1 MAILDNNPSFTYINV
16 RNMVVIFEH
25 VAYPINDIYT
35 NQKYLYWDLS
45 TPNDLIES
53 NIKLDQTA
61 TRFWVIMNDKGTAT
75 IIPQDRIVL
84 SGDKSASFGNGDVSA
99 SEFQSLQQQVTQNA
113 EKYNILT
120 TDVDGVK
127 RLIGTETELE
137 DGTILKEISTLKDS
151 STAYEKEIREIQ
163 TTIKD
168 EYKEIRDRI
177 TATLIAMTTSLSE
190 FQADFNSFSYDTEI
204 TEGETIT
211 LTDDLNKITS
221 SYNDISTTLDSLI
234 GVLEINGQ
242 TDYITRVNEY
252 KDALNTSMGNLIN
265 SSNTAISDGSVTT
278 TEATTII
285 GMIGTTA
292 TKIGDLKALV
302 DEIVSLG
309 LGGTMYE
316 EFSKLNMYKDKI
328 QMEVHDVA
336 RQGDT
341 LKDSF
346 AKLEIDSK
354 SISQTVTSHTET
366 INGLTT
372 DMSNVKDK
380 MNKTVKLV
388 EVMYC
393 LSDSSV
399 QPSDSWSTVAP
410 GSVEGKYIWTKTVT
424 TYNDGSITE
433 TSPINLTSSSS
444 GTGAPG
450 VGIAKIEVW
459 YYSSTSNVELLG
471 GTWSTIK
478 PENISG
484 RYIWTK
490 NKIYYT
496 DLTDMETAPL
506 CATGIPGSDGVNP
519 KTLRLI
525 SSTYAVP
532 FNEDNTPKESNG
544 KVELSVVQQN
554 YTDEIVWSFTPNID
568 VTGSG
573 NKRSILFSDFASYD
587 AVIATVTAGELTDSA
602 TIVKVSDGID
612 GKPSYTVVLS
622 NESHTF
628 RGGIDSAVA
637 GSTTCDVIAYK
648 GTERVPATIG
658 EITGMPIG
666 MTIPAHLNNGTT
678 ASRFTVNVATSMNTP
693 SGTLNVPI
701 TVEGVEF
708 NKTFSYTLALKGE
721 DATTLELTADKYIIP
736 FDENGELKD
745 TSVITLN
752 AKTKNLTGEIQW
764 SVSPSTVTLT
774 NITSNTKTINPT
786 VFNNLDTVEV
796 TVSCN
801 SYTDIVTLIKIK
813 DGNGGY
819 AVALSN
825 ESHIFIGNETTAE
838 VGATTC
844 KVYGY
849 KGEIRK
855 NCTVGN
861 ITGMPRGMS
870 VTIANNNSNEP
881 TITINVDKT
890 MTTKNGTLNIPI
902 TVDDIIFN
910 KTFSYSIAFTGKTG
924 VGISKVDVEYILTD
938 SPTTPPS
945 SSDSNWNTEPPT
957 WEMNKF
963 VWSRTKTYYTNN
975 NVVTTSPV
983 MISGD
988 PGEDAKSLKLT
999 SSKYVVVYDK
1009 NGNLK
1014 DTNDIQLN
1022 VVLENFADTITWT
1035 TNPSITLTGD
1045 NLQKTFSPTVFNN
1058 NNQVTI
1064 SASASTLTDTL
1075 TIVKVVDGMD
1085 GEPGTDGYNGYTV
1098 ILSNES
1104 HIFLGN
1110 EKTAV
1115 AGEVSFNVI
1124 GYCGGDK
1131 VKTDVGTI
1139 TGAPTGMSV
1148 AITNNNTTSTSIKV
1162 SVTTALTTK
1171 SGTLTIPI
1179 TVDGKLFTKIFSY
1192 SVAIKGE
1199 NAKTLSLTANR
1210 QAILYNADNTPK
1222 DTSDII
1228 FKINSKN
1235 LTGNVTWSVEPN
1247 TVTLTDVD
1255 STSKKIN
1262 PSSLIDIN
1270 DIKVTVTSVTDE
1282 ISDIFTIIKVKDGA
1296 DGTSL
1301 RILGRYETLDALKKA
1316 HPTGN
1321 RVGDGYMVKDN
1332 WYMWDGDNFIDMG
1345 RIKGDPGVGISSITE
1360 YYLATESSS
1369 GVTTSTSGWT
1379 TTIQTINETKKY
1391 LWLYEVIKYTN
1402 DTINT
1407 KSPRIVGVYGETG
1420 NGIESITNYYLAT
1433 NYSANVTT
1441 STSGWTT
1448 AIQAMTETKK
1458 YLWNY
1463 EIIKYTNNT
1472 SKTIT
1477 PHIVGVYGDKG
1488 ATGNAGKDA
1497 YTVILS
1503 NESHTFPGSTTSALN
1518 SSTTIDII
1526 GYKGATQMAC
1536 TIGTISGLPTGMTT
1550 SISNNSSTTAKITVN
1565 VTTSMTAKS
1574 GTLTIPVTI
1583 DGKSFT
1589 KKFSYSIA
1597 LKGSDSQTLD
1607 LYADKYVVP
1616 FNANNSVKDS
1626 SDITLTATPK
1636 NLSGTV
1642 TWSVSPTSIT
1652 LSGTGNTRTIAP
1664 SSFSSINSAV
1674 VTASLGGYT
1683 DKVTIVKVKDGATG
1697 ANGTN
1702 GTNGVNGDNG
1712 ITIVLSNPSHTFMG
1726 DETKA
1731 KASSTTC
1738 NVIAYKGT
1746 TQKACTIG
1754 TISGTPT
1761 GMSTSISNNGTTTAY
1776 FTVSVTTSMTTGSG
1790 TLNVPVTCDGKT
1802 FTLLFS
1808 YSLAL
1813 KGQYG
1818 TGVTEIVEEYAMNQD
1833 KNTAPTSG
1841 WSTTPPTWKEGYY
1854 LWTRSKITYKNPT
1867 STSYTTPICDSS
1879 WDAIKNIEIGGT
1891 NLVRKSDIKINDSTY
1906 TTGTFD
1912 DDSNTWTLT
1921 NTTGGTSTF
1930 GYGLKIINKNV
1941 IVPYGQTCIISFEIK
1956 TPREVKVNWDVNNY
1970 ANSGSSWA
1978 GNDNDNGSLRKGSSK
1993 NIPANQWTKCWF
2005 SYTNT
2010 HSKNTS
2016 KVDLYDN
2023 SNFGIVMTN
2032 ETSNITYQIRNVKAE
2047 LGTIP
2052 TAWSPCPLDI
2062 GYQIKTVSDIVAT
2075 HTTDID
2081 SITGRVSSVENTIET
2096 IDGKVVGLDE
2106 RVQTAEQKITKEG
2119 ITNTVGDYYTTK
2131 TQFDNLAVGNRNL
2144 LRYSD
2149 FSEDVLDKYT
2159 IAHGGEG
2166 SIQTYLWGVGRP
2178 QDEFIK
2184 GKKVLKIT
2192 QYIQTAVNNGRSYCR
2207 TSLKEDVVL
2216 KPNTEYTMSV
2226 YISKSNVCARTFFAI
2241 YPVLA
2246 DGNIGTI
2253 VCKSDELTVNDISST
2268 FIKLTKTFTT
2278 GTESNTYTVRYYNYY
2293 RTDLV
2298 SNDTSTVMYIYN
2310 PMLSEGN
2317 KEVPWTPA
2325 PEDQQE
2331 IITSTIEHMS
2341 TIEQKADSITSTVK
2355 NVSKGGAN
2363 LLLNTRWEG
2372 AVPGQGKCPEWSF
2385 NSGIHVFGKQ
2395 GQTGYNKENTIY
2407 LGNSSTTAYLMY
2419 QRVPLSRIPRNKD
2432 MVVSCDINIENNVKG
2447 FQIGVD
2453 FYNNDTWVQGLNFFD
2468 ETKCTK
2474 ADNYSCKFTTPDV
2487 EYTHALF
2494 FIQHK
2499 GSNNGASGYLVI
2511 VGNLMLELGTKK
2523 TMWQPSYYELVNKSM
2538 VTQTANE
2545 IKYEFQQGGGFPN
2558 LISNGAPTQTNDNAW
2573 WYWNATKYTGDNNYT
2588 ELGFYS
2594 NKPSEN
2600 NCCLGCD
2607 WMVVSPGKT
2616 YSISFWAYCEPNV
2629 VNPFVVAKCCDSNY
2643 ENVQYPTLCELR
2655 LGNPSGTK
2663 WYKYKINWTAP
2674 SGITRMQLCFHQRNH
2689 TVNENYVTRI
2699 DQVMVIEGRDIFP
2712 TKWYPKF
2719 QEVESNTTTINA
2731 DGVNVRHSNGS
2742 RTNLNSSALNF
2753 YNSNDTLYAQ
2763 VANGVYK
2770 FWNGSNY
2777 IGYLGHAGWTADTS
2791 KRNISFAGEY
2801 GNTLTLSAKKTSS
2814 DTSYQTWLV
2823 VSGHEQTIS
2832 GVNYHQGV
2840 ILIQPRVS
2848 GIMHFY
2854 GQGSMGDEFPG
2865 MIFASSDNHLAVM
2878 GDSYVD
2884 IGIQVGSSRYNGIR
2898 IDEISGNPYKV
2909 INIYGNL
2916 DMHGWTISNSGWSN
2930 PVSATS
2936 AQTYALRTMSDEESY
2951 SDPTVKT
2958 ITDIFPS
2965 QTPTQGEIRWTDR
2978 ETYFTSEVE
2987 TGVYEC
2993 YIEIPW
2999 WIAQNLEN
3007 NYHVTITP
3015 TNGFYQYYVSERD
3028 PYYFIVRSDK
3038 DSMGFTFEIVGKLL
3052 DNNTT
3057 ANNASIAGDQYLASD
3072 SKEPETANI
3081 VTELDTADI
3090 ITPDTTSDIKEDVD
3104 VITKDNII
3112 SSHEENISDN

>member
-1 MAILDNNPSFTYINV
+1 MAILDNNPSFTYINI
-16 RNMVVIFEH
+16 RNMVVVFENM
-25 VAYPINDIYT
+25 AYSINDIYT

-61 TRFWVIMNDKGTAT
+61 TRFWIIMNDKGTAT
-75 IIPQDRIVL
+75 VIPQDKIIL
-84 SGDKSASFGNGDVSA
+84 SGDKSTSSFGGGDVSA
-99 SEFQSLQQQVTQNA
+99 SEFQSLQQQVSQNT
-113 EKYNILT
+113 EKYNLLT
-120 TDVDGVK
+120 TDVEGVK

-168 EYKEIRDRI
+168 EYKEVRDRI

-204 TEGETIT
+204 TEGETVT
-211 LTDDLNKITS
+211 LTDDLNKIVS
-221 SYNDISTTLDSLI
+221 SYNDISTTLDNLI
-234 GVLEINGQ
+234 PILEVNGQ

-372 DMSNVKDK
+372 DMTNVKDK

-410 GSVEGKYIWTKTVT
+410 SSVEGKYIWTKTVT

-444 GTGAPG
+444 GAGAPG

-459 YYSSTSNVELLG
+459 YYSSTSNVELVN
-471 GTWSTIK
+471 GTWSTTK
-478 PENISG
+478 PENING

-568 VTGSG
+568 VTGTG
-573 NKRSILFSDFASYD
+573 NKRSILFSDFASHD
-587 AVIATVTAGELTDSA
+587 AVIATVTAGELTDSV
-602 TIVKVSDGID
+602 TIVKISDGID

-774 NITSNTKTINPT
+774 NVTSNTKTINPT
-786 VFNNLDTVEV
+786 VFDKLDMVEV

-801 SYTDIVTLIKIK
+801 SYTDMVTLIKIK
-813 DGNGGY
+813 DGNSGY

-861 ITGMPRGMS
+861 ITGMPTGMS

-924 VGISKVDVEYILTD
+924 VGVSKVDVEYILTD

-945 SSDSNWNTEPPT
+945 SSDSNWNTEPPA

-999 SSKYVVVYDK
+999 SSKYIVVYDK

-1085 GEPGTDGYNGYTV
+1085 GEPGTDGFNGYTV
-1098 ILSNES
+1098 VLSNES

-1131 VKTDVGTI
+1131 VKTNVGTI
-1139 TGAPTGMSV
+1139 TGMPTGMNV

-1247 TVTLTDVD
+1247 TVALIDVD

-1262 PSSLIDIN
+1262 ASSLIDIDN
-1270 DIKVTVTSVTDE
+1270 IKVTVTSVADE
-1282 ISDIFTIIKVKDGA
+1282 ISDTFTIVKVKDGT

-1301 RILGRYETLDALKKA
+1301 KILGRYETLDALKKA

-1321 RVGDGYMVKDN
+1321 LVGDGYMVKDN

-1379 TTIQTINETKKY
+1379 TTVQTINETKKY

-1448 AIQAMTETKK
+1448 AVQTMTETKK

-1463 EIIKYTNNT
+1463 EIIKYTDDT

-1477 PHIVGVYGDKG
+1477 PHIIGVYGDKG
-1488 ATGNAGKDA
+1488 NTGDAGKDA

-1503 NESHTFPGSTTSALN
+1503 NESHTFPGSTTSALA

-1565 VTTSMTAKS
+1565 VTTSMTTKS

-1616 FNANNSVKDS
+1616 FNADNSVKDS
-1626 SDITLTATPK
+1626 SNITLTATPK

-1642 TWSVSPTSIT
+1642 TWSVSPTTVT
-1652 LSGTGNTRTIAP
+1652 LSGTGNTRTISP
-1664 SSFSSINSAV
+1664 SSFSSVNSAV
-1674 VTASLGGYT
+1674 VTVSLGGYT

-1754 TISGTPT
+1754 TITGMPT
-1761 GMSTSISNNGTTTAY
+1761 GMSTSISNNGKNNAY

-1841 WSTTPPTWKEGYY
+1841 WSTTPPAWKEGYY

-1891 NLVRKSDIKINDSTY
+1891 NLVRKSDIKINNSTY

-1921 NTTGGTSTF
+1921 NTTGGTATY
-1930 GYGLKIINKNV
+1930 GYGLRIANKNV
-1941 IVPYGQTCIISFEIK
+1941 ITPYGQTCIISFEIK

-1978 GNDNDNGSLRKGSSK
+1978 GNDNDNGSLRKDSSK

-2010 HSKNTS
+2010 HSENTS

-2062 GYQIKTVSDIVAT
+2062 GYQIKTVSDTVAT
-2075 HTTDID
+2075 HTTELE
-2081 SITGRVSSVENTIET
+2081 SITGRVSSVESTT
-2096 IDGKVVGLDE
+2096 STLDGKVVGLDK
-2106 RVQTAEQKITKEG
+2106 RVKTAESKITKDG
-2119 ITNTVGDYYTTK
+2119 IISTVGNYYTTK
-2131 TQFDNLAVGNRNL
+2131 TEFDNLSIGGRNL
-2144 LRYSD
+2144 LMNTQFKGAKPGTKTCPKWTFTSGCRVFKNQGTAGY
-2149 FSEDVLDKYT
+2149 DKENT
-2159 IAHGGEG
+2159 IYIEPTRNSPATGIE
-2166 SIQTYLWGVGRP
+2166 
-2178 QDEFIK
+2178 
-2184 GKKVLKIT
+2184 
-2192 QYIQTAVNNGRSYCR
+2192 QYI
-2207 TSLKEDVVL
+2207 TSDIIPRNTTVTISGTVEAEANVL
-2216 KPNTEYTMSV
+2216 GAKVYIKFYNSSSTKIHTEKTMSDSGG
-2226 YISKSNVCARTFFAI
+2226 YGYFE
-2241 YPVLA
+2241 Y
-2246 DGNIGTI
+2246 
-2253 VCKSDELTVNDISST
+2253 
-2268 FIKLTKTFTT
+2268 TFTT
-2278 GTESNTYTVRYYNYY
+2278 PDIDYVKLKCDIVHEGV
-2293 RTDLV
+2293 TDTTAGSHLLIV
-2298 SNDTSTVMYIYN
+2298 SN
-2310 PMLSEGN
+2310 LKLEKGN
-2317 KEVPWTPA
+2317 KATDWTPA
-2325 PEDQQE
+2325 PEDIDNDISVVKKSVSEVKQ
-2331 IITSTIEHMS
+2331 T
-2341 TIEQKADSITSTVK
+2341 ADSITSTVK
-2355 NVSKGGAN
+2355 SISKGGSN

-2372 AVPGQGKCPEWSF
+2372 AVPGESKCPEWVF
-2385 NSGIHVFGKQ
+2385 QSGIHIYGNQGKK
-2395 GQTGYNKENTIY
+2395 GYNKENTIY

-2419 QRVPLSRIPRNKD
+2419 QRVPVSRIPRNKA

-2447 FQIGVD
+2447 FIIGVD
-2453 FYNNDTWVQGLNFFD
+2453 FYNNDTFVQGLNFFD
-2468 ETKCTK
+2468 ETKYTK
-2474 ADNYSCKFTTPDV
+2474 ADNYNCKFTTPDL

-2494 FIQHK
+2494 YIQHK
-2499 GSNNGASGYLVI
+2499 GSNNGNTGYLVI

-2523 TMWQPSYYELVNKSM
+2523 TMWQPSYHELVNKSM

-2558 LISNGAPTQTNDNAW
+2558 LIPNGSPTQTNDNNW
-2573 WYWNATKYTGDNNYT
+2573 WYWNASKYTGDNNYT

-2594 NKPSEN
+2594 NNTSDN
-2600 NCCLGCD
+2600 NCCIGTP
-2607 WMVVSPGKT
+2607 MIAVSPGKT

-2629 VNPFVVAKCCDSNY
+2629 VNPYVIAKCSDASY
-2643 ENVQYPTLCELR
+2643 QSYQYPKLCDLK
-2655 LGNPSGTK
+2655 LGDPNGTK

-2674 SGITRMQLCFHQRNH
+2674 SGITRMQLCFHQENH
-2689 TVNENYVTRI
+2689 TVNANYVTRI
-2699 DQVMVIEGRDIFP
+2699 DLVMVIEGRDIFP

-2719 QEVESNTTTINA
+2719 QEVESNTTTINK
-2731 DGVNVRHSNGS
+2731 DGVNVKHSDGS
-2742 RTNLNSSALNF
+2742 RTNLNATALNF
-2753 YNSNDTLYAQ
+2753 YNTSNRLYARVQ
-2763 VANGVYK
+2763 GGQYH
-2770 FWNGSNY
+2770 FWNGSTHV
-2777 IGYLGHAGWTADTS
+2777 GFMGHTAWADTNDQERVIVLGS
-2791 KRNISFAGEY
+2791 EY
-2801 GNTLTLSAKKTSS
+2801 GCSTSLSSKTSGDS
-2814 DTSYQTWLV
+2814 KYQTWVATFGKDTQVNNTLFHKGCTLT
-2823 VSGHEQTIS
+2823 SPHLS
-2832 GVNYHQGV
+2832 GVFKLYGTSAMTETYPAQIYHASDGQLAMFGDNRVAIGV
-2840 ILIQPRVS
+2840 MNGSELRT
-2848 GIMHFY
+2848 GIMITEDGGASNKNHMDFY
-2854 GQGSMGDEFPG
+2854 GSVNM
-2865 MIFASSDNHLAVM
+2865 
-2878 GDSYVD
+2878 
-2884 IGIQVGSSRYNGIR
+2884 NG
-2898 IDEISGNPYKV
+2898 Y
-2909 INIYGNL
+2909 
-2916 DMHGWTISNSGWSN
+2916 TISNSGWSN
-2930 PVSATS
+2930 PVNATS
-2936 AQTYALRTMSDEESY
+2936 AQTYALRTMSNEETY
-2951 SDPTVKT
+2951 SDPTAKT

-2965 QTPTQGEIRWTDR
+2965 QTPTEGEIRWTDR
-2978 ETYFTSEVE
+2978 ETHFTSEVE

-2993 YIEIPW
+2993 YIEMPW

-3007 NYHVTITP
+3007 DYHVNITP
-3015 TNGFYQYYVSERD
+3015 TNGFFQYYISERD

-3057 ANNASIAGDQYLASD
+3057 AKNASIASDQYGTSAS
-3072 SKEPETANI
+3072 EAP
-3081 VTELDTADI
+3081 
-3090 ITPDTTSDIKEDVD
+3090 
-3104 VITKDNII
+3104 NII
-3112 SSHEENISDN
+3112 PEFDITGI

>member
-1 MAILDNNPSFTYINV
+1 MAILDNNPSFTYINI
-16 RNMVVIFEH
+16 RNMVVVFENM
-25 VAYPINDIYT
+25 AYSINDIYT

-61 TRFWVIMNDKGTAT
+61 TRFWIIMNDKGTAT
-75 IIPQDRIVL
+75 VIPQDKIIL
-84 SGDKSASFGNGDVSA
+84 SGDKATSSFGGGDVSA
-99 SEFQSLQQQVTQNA
+99 SEFQSLQQQVSQNT
-113 EKYNILT
+113 EKYNLLT

-151 STAYEKEIREIQ
+151 STAFEKEIREIQ

-265 SSNTAISDGSVTT
+265 TSNTAISDGSITT

-285 GMIGTTA
+285 GMVGTTA
-292 TKIGDLKALV
+292 TKIGDLKVLV

-316 EFSKLNMYKDKI
+316 EFSKLNVYKDKI
-328 QMEVHDVA
+328 QMEVHDLA
-336 RQGDT
+336 RQGDNLT
-341 LKDSF
+341 DSF
-346 AKLEIDSK
+346 SKLEQTSS
-354 SISQTVTSHTET
+354 SISQIVSSHTET
-366 INGLTT
+366 INGLNS
-372 DMSNVKDK
+372 DMSDVKNKINKNV
-380 MNKTVKLV
+380 TSIVP
-388 EVMYC
+388 MYC

-399 QPSDSWSTVAP
+399 QPSDEWADTVPAP
-410 GSVEGKYIWTKTVT
+410 TEGKYIWTKTI
-424 TYNDGSITE
+424 TYYGDGSTTE
-433 TSPINLTSSSS
+433 TSPINLTTSGS
-444 GTGAPG
+444 GTPG

-459 YYSSTSNVELLG
+459 YYSSTSDVELLN
-471 GTWSTIK
+471 GTWSTTK

-496 DLTDMETAPL
+496 DTNTMETAPL
-506 CATGIPGSDGVNP
+506 CATGIPGINGVNA

-532 FNEDNTPKESNG
+532 FNDDNTPKDSDG
-544 KVELSVVQQN
+544 KVELTVVQQN
-554 YTDEIVWSFTPNID
+554 YTDEIIWTFTPNID
-568 VTGSG
+568 VTGTG

-587 AVIATVTAGELTDSA
+587 AVIATVTAGELTDSV

-701 TVEGVEF
+701 TVDGVEF
-708 NKTFSYTLALKGE
+708 NKIFSYTLALKGK

-736 FDENGELKD
+736 FNENGELKD

-752 AKTKNLTGEIQW
+752 AKTKNLTGEILW

-774 NITSNTKTINPT
+774 NVTSNTKTINPT
-786 VFNNLDTVEV
+786 VFDKLDMVEV

-801 SYTDIVTLIKIK
+801 SYTDMVTLIKIK
-813 DGNGGY
+813 DGNSGY

-861 ITGMPRGMS
+861 ITGIPTGMS

-881 TITINVDKT
+881 TITINVNET

-902 TVDDIIFN
+902 TVDDIVFN

-924 VGISKVDVEYILTD
+924 VGVSKVDVEYILTD

-945 SSDSNWNTEPPT
+945 SSDSNWNTEPPA

-1131 VKTDVGTI
+1131 VKTNVGTI
-1139 TGAPTGMSV
+1139 TGIPTGMNV
-1148 AITNNNTTSTSIKV
+1148 VITNNNTTSTSIKV
-1162 SVTTALTTK
+1162 SVTTAMTAK
-1171 SGTLTIPI
+1171 SGTLNIPI
-1179 TVDGKLFTKIFSY
+1179 TVDGKLFTKVFSY

-1199 NAKTLSLTANR
+1199 DAKTLSLTANR
-1210 QAILYNADNTPK
+1210 QAILYNSDNTPK
-1222 DTSDII
+1222 DNSDII
-1228 FKINSKN
+1228 FKMNSKN
-1235 LTGNVTWSVEPN
+1235 LTGNVAWSVEPS
-1247 TVTLTDVD
+1247 TKTLIDID

-1262 PSSLIDIN
+1262 ASSLTDVDN
-1270 DIKVTVTSVTDE
+1270 IKVTVTSVTDE
-1282 ISDIFTIIKVKDGA
+1282 ISDIFTITKVKDGA

-1301 RILGRYETLDALKKA
+1301 RMLGRYETLDELKKA

-1321 RVGDGYMVKDN
+1321 LVGDGYMVKDN

-1379 TTIQTINETKKY
+1379 TAVQTMTK
-1391 LWLYEVIKYTN
+1391 
-1402 DTINT
+1402 
-1407 KSPRIVGVYGETG
+1407 
-1420 NGIESITNYYLAT
+1420 
-1433 NYSANVTT
+1433 
-1441 STSGWTT
+1441 
-1448 AIQAMTETKK
+1448 TKK

-1463 EIIKYTNNT
+1463 EIIKYTDST

-1477 PHIVGVYGDKG
+1477 PHIIGVYGDKG
-1488 ATGNAGKDA
+1488 NKGDAGKDA

-1503 NESHTFPGSTTSALN
+1503 NESHTFPGSTTSALA

-1536 TIGTISGLPTGMTT
+1536 TIGTISGLSTGMTT
-1550 SISNNSSTTAKITVN
+1550 SISNNSSTTAEITVN
-1565 VTTSMTAKS
+1565 VTTSMTTKS

-1616 FNANNSVKDS
+1616 FDADNSVKDS
-1626 SDITLTATPK
+1626 SNITLTATPK

-1642 TWSVSPTSIT
+1642 TWSVSPTTVT
-1652 LSGTGNTRTIAP
+1652 LSGTGNTRTISP
-1664 SSFSSINSAV
+1664 SSFSSVNSAV
-1674 VTASLGGYT
+1674 VTVSLGGYT

-1697 ANGTN
+1697 ASGTN

-1746 TQKACTIG
+1746 SQIPCTIG
-1754 TISGTPT
+1754 TISGMPT
-1761 GMSTSISNNGTTTAY
+1761 GMSTSITNNGENNAY
-1776 FTVSVTTSMTTGSG
+1776 FTVAVTTSMTTGSG
-1790 TLNVPVTCDGKT
+1790 TLTVPVTCDGKT

-1818 TGVTEIVEEYAMNQD
+1818 TGVESIIEEYAMNKD

-1841 WSTTPPTWKEGYY
+1841 WSTVLPTWSEGYY

-1867 STSYTTPICDSS
+1867 KTEYTTPVCDSS
-1879 WDAIKNIEIGGT
+1879 WEAIENLEIGGKNLLPYTDYSKEGVLDNYSAT
-1891 NLVRKSDIKINDSTY
+1891 NHGTLDIATYTFGNQLPEDKFIRNKKILRNKINIETAITNNISYSRTTWKKNIILIPNTTYTLSMYIYLNGNCKKTYARVYPILSDGSKGDIVCEYEITNKHEGKFVKVVKTFNTGGQSTEFSVRFYNYYDTTKTTGSSDIAIY
-1906 TTGTFD
+1906 QPMLERG
-1912 DDSNTWTLT
+1912 
-1921 NTTGGTSTF
+1921 
-1930 GYGLKIINKNV
+1930 NK
-1941 IVPYGQTCIISFEIK
+1941 
-1956 TPREVKVNWDVNNY
+1956 
-1970 ANSGSSWA
+1970 A
-1978 GNDNDNGSLRKGSSK
+1978 
-1993 NIPANQWTKCWF
+1993 
-2005 SYTNT
+2005 
-2010 HSKNTS
+2010 
-2016 KVDLYDN
+2016 
-2023 SNFGIVMTN
+2023 
-2032 ETSNITYQIRNVKAE
+2032 
-2047 LGTIP
+2047 
-2052 TAWSPCPLDI
+2052 TAWSPASEDLEERI
-2062 GYQIKTVSDIVAT
+2062 TTVSDVVAT
-2075 HTTDID
+2075 HTTELG
-2081 SITGRVSSVENTIET
+2081 SITSRVDSVEKTTTTLNNNYKSI
-2096 IDGKVVGLDE
+2096 DE
-2106 RVQTAEQKITKEG
+2106 RVKSAEQKITKDG
-2119 ITNTVGDYYTTK
+2119 ITNIVGDYYTTK
-2131 TQFDNLAVGNRNL
+2131 TDFNNLSIGGRNL
-2144 LRYSD
+2144 VRNSAFLNSEKPTKYWSLSSVAGITTLDETRKLNNHPSIKIEVTGMTENKYYGISNQYLPKSTNSFLIGDTYTYSCWYYIEDISTFDSNFRIRLRGIVEGETKST
-2149 FSEDVLDKYT
+2149 T
-2159 IAHGGEG
+2159 IDDLII
-2166 SIQTYLWGVGRP
+2166 SQNNLIQ
-2178 QDEFIK
+2178 
-2184 GKKVLKIT
+2184 GKWTRISKT
-2192 QYIQTAVNNGRSYCR
+2192 MTFAVNATDCQVQACVRKNG
-2207 TSLKEDVVL
+2207 TVWVTDV
-2216 KPNTEYTMSV
+2216 
-2226 YISKSNVCARTFFAI
+2226 
-2241 YPVLA
+2241 
-2246 DGNIGTI
+2246 
-2253 VCKSDELTVNDISST
+2253 
-2268 FIKLTKTFTT
+2268 KLEK
-2278 GTESNTYTVRYYNYY
+2278 
-2293 RTDLV
+2293 
-2298 SNDTSTVMYIYN
+2298 
-2310 PMLSEGN
+2310 GN
-2317 KEVPWTPA
+2317 KVTDWTPA
-2325 PEDQQE
+2325 PEDVDND
-2331 IITSTIEHMS
+2331 ITVVKKSLSEVKQT
-2341 TIEQKADSITSTVK
+2341 ADSVTTTVSNMK
-2355 NVSKGGAN
+2355 IGGRN
-2363 LLLNTRWEG
+2363 LLLNTMFEG
-2372 AVPGQGKCPEWSF
+2372 AVPGSKTCPNWIFSTGSRVYTE
-2385 NSGIHVFGKQ
+2385 Q
-2395 GQTGYNKENTIY
+2395 GQENYNDENTLYIEPTKDNTLTSIEHRMNPSPIPKNTTITLSGVIEAESNV
-2407 LGNSSTTAYLMY
+2407 LGY
-2419 QRVPLSRIPRNKD
+2419 RIWLK
-2432 MVVSCDINIENNVKG
+2432 
-2447 FQIGVD
+2447 
-2453 FYNNDTWVQGLNFFD
+2453 FYNSAG
-2468 ETKCTK
+2468 TKIKEINLREESAGYGYFEHTL
-2474 ADNYSCKFTTPDV
+2474 TTPDID
-2487 EYTHALF
+2487 YTSIKLE
-2494 FIQHK
+2494 IDHK
-2499 GSNNGASGYLVI
+2499 GATSLSAGAFLLMVK
-2511 VGNLMLELGTKK
+2511 NLMLEIGTKASN
-2523 TMWQPSYYELVNKSM
+2523 WQPAPVDMASKSI
-2538 VTQTANE
+2538 VTQTAKE
-2545 IKYEFQQGGGFPN
+2545 IRYEFKENIGENLIYNGDARGGGTAWTDNSGGAGTFGRYVSDN
-2558 LISNGAPTQTNDNAW
+2558 LGKNFYRNTNGSGFTHDWIKLENNTEYYYSARIASDCDYNSDNSNNLQPMHCWCNNTDSTGQAGMIILDYNQKIVRDKWVYCYIHFKT
-2573 WYWNATKYTGDNNYT
+2573 TGD
-2588 ELGFYS
+2588 
-2594 NKPSEN
+2594 
-2600 NCCLGCD
+2600 
-2607 WMVVSPGKT
+2607 
-2616 YSISFWAYCEPNV
+2616 
-2629 VNPFVVAKCCDSNY
+2629 
-2643 ENVQYPTLCELR
+2643 
-2655 LGNPSGTK
+2655 
-2663 WYKYKINWTAP
+2663 
-2674 SGITRMQLCFHQRNH
+2674 SGIKFKPFIYAPGITGSYIGATDIMLYKGSMWKSYSPNP
-2689 TVNENYVTRI
+2689 NEVL
-2699 DQVMVIEGRDIFP
+2699 
-2712 TKWYPKF
+2712 
-2719 QEVESNTTTINA
+2719 SNTTIINR
-2731 DGVNVRHSNGS
+2731 DGVNVKHSDGS
-2742 RTNLNSSALNF
+2742 RTNLNATALNF
-2753 YNSNDTLYAQ
+2753 YNSSNTLYAQ
-2763 VANGVYK
+2763 VTNGLYK

-2777 IGYLGHAGWTADTS
+2777 IGYLGHAGWSSDTS

-2814 DTSYQTWLV
+2814 DTNYQTWLV

-2854 GQGSMGDEFPG
+2854 GTGSMGDAYPG
-2865 MIFASSDNHLAVM
+2865 LIYASSDGHLALI

-2884 IGIQVGSSRYNGIR
+2884 IGIQVGDSRYNGIK

-2909 INIYGNL
+2909 INMYGNL
-2916 DMHGWTISNSGWSN
+2916 NMNGWTITNAQSVNSLN
-2930 PVSATS
+2930 ATS

-2951 SDPTVKT
+2951 SDPTVKA

-2965 QTPTQGEIRWTDR
+2965 QTPTEGEIRWTDR
-2978 ETYFTSEVE
+2978 ETHFTSEVE

-3007 NYHVTITP
+3007 NYHVNITP
-3015 TNGFYQYYVSERD
+3015 VNGFYQYYVSERD
-3028 PYYFIVRSDK
+3028 PYYFTVRSDK
-3038 DSMGFTFEIVGKLL
+3038 DGMGFTFEIVGKLL

-3057 ANNASIAGDQYLASD
+3057 ANNASVAGDQYLASD
-3072 SKEPETANI
+3072 LKEPETANI

-3090 ITPDTTSDIKEDVD
+3090 ITPDTTSDI
-3104 VITKDNII
+3104 
-3112 SSHEENISDN
+3112 

>member
-1 MAILDNNPSFTYINV
+1 MAILDNNPSFTYINI
-16 RNMVVIFEH
+16 RNMVVVFENM
-25 VAYPINDIYT
+25 AYSINDIYT

-61 TRFWVIMNDKGTAT
+61 TRFWIIMNDKGTAT
-75 IIPQDRIVL
+75 VIPQDKIIL
-84 SGDKSASFGNGDVSA
+84 SGDKATSSFGGGDVSA
-99 SEFQSLQQQVTQNA
+99 SEFQSLQQQVSQNT
-113 EKYNILT
+113 EKYNLLT

-151 STAYEKEIREIQ
+151 STAFEKEIREIQ

-168 EYKEIRDRI
+168 EYKEVRDRI

-204 TEGETIT
+204 TEGETVT
-211 LTDDLNKITS
+211 LTDDLNKIVS
-221 SYNDISTTLDSLI
+221 SYNDISTTLDNLI
-234 GVLEINGQ
+234 PILEVNGQ

-252 KDALNTSMGNLIN
+252 KDTLNTSMGNLIN

-316 EFSKLNMYKDKI
+316 EFSKLNIYKDKI

-444 GTGAPG
+444 GAPG

-459 YYSSTSNVELLG
+459 YYSSTSNIELLG
-471 GTWSTIK
+471 GTWSTTK

-506 CATGIPGSDGVNP
+506 CATGIPGNDGVNP

-544 KVELSVVQQN
+544 KVELTVVQQN

-568 VTGSG
+568 VTGTG

-587 AVIATVTAGELTDSA
+587 AVIATVTAGELTDSV

-622 NESHTF
+622 NEAHTF

-701 TVEGVEF
+701 TVDGVEF
-708 NKTFSYTLALKGE
+708 NKTFSYTLALKGK

-736 FDENGELKD
+736 FNENGELKD
-745 TSVITLN
+745 KSLITLN

-764 SVSPSTVTLT
+764 SVSPDTVTLT
-774 NITSNTKTINPT
+774 DVTSNTKTINPT
-786 VFNNLDTVEV
+786 VFDKLDMVEV

-801 SYTDIVTLIKIK
+801 SYTDMVTLIKIK
-813 DGNGGY
+813 DGNSGY

-861 ITGMPRGMS
+861 ITGMPTGMS

-881 TITINVDKT
+881 TITINVNET

-902 TVDDIIFN
+902 TVDDIVFN
-910 KTFSYSIAFTGKTG
+910 KTFSYSIAFTGKAG
-924 VGISKVDVEYILTD
+924 VGVSKVDVEYILTD

-945 SSDSNWNTEPPT
+945 SSDSNWNTEPPA

-1131 VKTDVGTI
+1131 VKTNVGTI

-1162 SVTTALTTK
+1162 SVTTAMTTK
-1171 SGTLTIPI
+1171 SGTLNIPI
-1179 TVDGKLFTKIFSY
+1179 TVDGKLFTKVFSY

-1210 QAILYNADNTPK
+1210 QAILYNSDNTPK

-1235 LTGNVTWSVEPN
+1235 LTGNVAWSVEPS
-1247 TVTLTDVD
+1247 TKTLIDID

-1262 PSSLIDIN
+1262 ASSLTDVDN
-1270 DIKVTVTSVTDE
+1270 IKVTVTSVTDE
-1282 ISDIFTIIKVKDGA
+1282 ISDIFTITKVKDGA

-1301 RILGRYETLDALKKA
+1301 RMLGRYETLDELKKA

-1321 RVGDGYMVKDN
+1321 LVGDGYMVKDN

-1379 TTIQTINETKKY
+1379 TTIQTINETKRY

-1420 NGIESITNYYLAT
+1420 NGIDSITNYYLAT
-1433 NYSANVTT
+1433 ESSSGVTT

-1448 AIQAMTETKK
+1448 AVQTMTKTKK

-1463 EIIKYTNNT
+1463 EIIKYTDST

-1477 PHIVGVYGDKG
+1477 PHIIGVYGDKG
-1488 ATGNAGKDA
+1488 NKGDAGKDA

-1503 NESHTFPGSTTSALN
+1503 NESHTFPGSTTSALA

-1536 TIGTISGLPTGMTT
+1536 TIGTISGSPTGMTT

-1565 VTTSMTAKS
+1565 VTTSMTTKS

-1616 FNANNSVKDS
+1616 FNADNSVKDS

-1642 TWSVSPTSIT
+1642 TWSVSPTTVT
-1652 LSGTGNTRTIAP
+1652 LSGTGNTRTISP
-1664 SSFSSINSAV
+1664 SSFSSVNSAV
-1674 VTASLGGYT
+1674 VTVSLGGYT

-1697 ANGTN
+1697 ASGTN

-1746 TQKACTIG
+1746 SQIPCTIG
-1754 TISGTPT
+1754 TISGMPT
-1761 GMSTSISNNGTTTAY
+1761 GMSTSITNNGENNAY
-1776 FTVSVTTSMTTGSG
+1776 FTVAVTTSMTTGSG

-1818 TGVTEIVEEYAMNQD
+1818 TGVESIIEEYAMNKD

-1841 WSTTPPTWKEGYY
+1841 WSTVLPTWSEGYY

-1867 STSYTTPICDSS
+1867 KTEYTTPVCDSS
-1879 WDAIKNIEIGGT
+1879 WEAIENLEIGGR
-1891 NLVRKSDIKINDSTY
+1891 NFLKN
-1906 TTGTFD
+1906 
-1912 DDSNTWTLT
+1912 SNFSL
-1921 NTTGGTSTF
+1921 
-1930 GYGLKIINKNV
+1930 
-1941 IVPYGQTCIISFEIK
+1941 
-1956 TPREVKVNWDVNNY
+1956 D
-1970 ANSGSSWA
+1970 GSSWDNWGSPSIREYVTINNKKWCHIKGTGTA
-1978 GNDNDNGSLRKGSSK
+1978 PREGVVQSIDTQLKQDTPYTFSARVKGAIENQYFAVGVYWLDASGKTLAQSWRNFKTSPTEEVVTHTFTAPSNNNIAKANIMLGVNDSMAVYEVYFTDAKFEKGNKATDWT
-1993 NIPANQWTKCWF
+1993 PAPE
-2005 SYTNT
+2005 
-2010 HSKNTS
+2010 
-2016 KVDLYDN
+2016 D
-2023 SNFGIVMTN
+2023 I
-2032 ETSNITYQIRNVKAE
+2032 EERIT
-2047 LGTIP
+2047 
-2052 TAWSPCPLDI
+2052 
-2062 GYQIKTVSDIVAT
+2062 TVSDVVAT
-2075 HTTDID
+2075 HTTELG
-2081 SITGRVSSVENTIET
+2081 SITSRVNSVEKTTTTLNNNYKSI
-2096 IDGKVVGLDE
+2096 DE
-2106 RVQTAEQKITKEG
+2106 RVKSAEQKITKDG
-2119 ITNTVGDYYTTK
+2119 ITNIVGDYYTTK
-2131 TQFDNLAVGNRNL
+2131 TDFDNLTIGGRNL
-2144 LRYSD
+2144 LLNTK
-2149 FSEDVLDKYT
+2149 F
-2159 IAHGGEG
+2159 EG
-2166 SIQTYLWGVGRP
+2166 
-2178 QDEFIK
+2178 
-2184 GKKVLKIT
+2184 
-2192 QYIQTAVNNGRSYCR
+2192 A
-2207 TSLKEDVVL
+2207 
-2216 KPNTEYTMSV
+2216 KP
-2226 YISKSNVCARTFFAI
+2226 
-2241 YPVLA
+2241 
-2246 DGNIGTI
+2246 G
-2253 VCKSDELTVNDISST
+2253 
-2268 FIKLTKTFTT
+2268 TKTCPNWIFTT
-2278 GTESNTYTVRYYNYY
+2278 GSQVYTGQGQENYNKKNTLYIEPTHDATKTSIEQKMNPSPIPKNTTITLSGVIEAESNVLGYRIWLKFYNSAGTKIKEIKLREDNNGYGYFEHTLTTPDIDYTSIKLEIDHKGVTSLSAGAHLLIVKNLMLEIG
-2293 RTDLV
+2293 TKA
-2298 SNDTSTVMYIYN
+2298 SN
-2310 PMLSEGN
+2310 
-2317 KEVPWTPA
+2317 WQPA
-2325 PEDQQE
+2325 PEDIDNKFTKYATKSALSEVKQ
-2331 IITSTIEHMS
+2331 T
-2341 TIEQKADSITSTVK
+2341 ADSITSTVQSI
-2355 NVSKGGAN
+2355 SKGGSN

-2372 AVPGQGKCPEWSF
+2372 AVPGQSKCPEWTF

-2407 LGNSSTTAYLMY
+2407 LGNSSSDTAYLMY
-2419 QRVPLSRIPRNKD
+2419 QRVPVSRIPRNKA

-2447 FQIGVD
+2447 FIIGVD

-2468 ETKCTK
+2468 ETKYTK
-2474 ADNYSCKFTTPDV
+2474 ADNYNCKFTTPDL

-2494 FIQHK
+2494 YIQHK
-2499 GSNNGASGYLVI
+2499 GSNNEASGYLVI

-2523 TMWQPSYYELVNKSM
+2523 TMWQPSYHELVNKSL
-2538 VTQTANE
+2538 VTQTASE
-2545 IKYEFQQGGGFPN
+2545 VRYEFQQGGGFPN
-2558 LISNGAPTQTNDNAW
+2558 LISNGSPTQTNDNTW

-2594 NKPSEN
+2594 NNTSDN
-2600 NCCLGCD
+2600 NCCIGSA

-2629 VNPFVVAKCCDSNY
+2629 VNPYVVAKCCDSNY
-2643 ENVQYPTLCELR
+2643 ENYQYPSLCNLK
-2655 LGNPSGTK
+2655 LGDPSGTK
-2663 WYKYKINWTAP
+2663 WYKYKVNWTAP
-2674 SGITRMQLCFHQRNH
+2674 SGITRMQLCFHQENH
-2689 TVNENYVTRI
+2689 TVNANYVTRI

-2719 QEVESNTTTINA
+2719 QEVESNTTTINKE
-2731 DGVNVRHSNGS
+2731 GVNVRHSDGA
-2742 RTNLNSSALNF
+2742 RTNLNATALNF
-2753 YNSNDTLYAQ
+2753 YDTSNTLYAQ
-2763 VANGVYK
+2763 VNGGLYK
-2770 FWNGSNY
+2770 FWHGSNY
-2777 IGYLGHAGWTADTS
+2777 IGYLGHAKW
-2791 KRNISFAGEY
+2791 AGTENRVVGMNSEY
-2801 GNTLTLSAKKTSS
+2801 GQMSTLASKKASS
-2814 DTSYQTWLV
+2814 ENFFQVYLIANGCD
-2823 VSGHEQTIS
+2823 QTIN
-2832 GVNYHQGV
+2832 GVRYRQGAT
-2840 ILIQPRVS
+2840 LIQPHIGTRLYFYTNGYYTDNYPSFIVNNADGHLLFAGDNGINIGALVGNDYYDAIRVTE
-2848 GIMHFY
+2848 I
-2854 GQGSMGDEFPG
+2854 
-2865 MIFASSDNHLAVM
+2865 
-2878 GDSYVD
+2878 
-2884 IGIQVGSSRYNGIR
+2884 GSSPYVK
-2898 IDEISGNPYKV
+2898 IDMWGNV
-2909 INIYGNL
+2909 
-2916 DMHGWTISNSGWSN
+2916 DMHNWNLVNAQISRS
-2930 PVSATS
+2930 VSATS
-2936 AQTYALRTMSDEESY
+2936 AQTYALRTLSDEESY
-2951 SDPTVKT
+2951 SNPTAST
-2958 ITDIFPS
+2958 ITDIYGVQS
-2965 QTPTQGEIRWTDR
+2965 LTNGDVRWSDKQ
-2978 ETYFTSEVE
+2978 TYFTSEVE
-2987 TGVYEC
+2987 EGIYEA
-2993 YIEIPW
+2993 YVEIPW
-2999 WIAQNLEN
+2999 WLAQNIELD
-3007 NYHVTITP
+3007 YHVNITP
-3015 TNGFYQYYVSERD
+3015 VNGFYQYYVSERD

-3038 DSMGFTFEIVGKLL
+3038 DSMGFTFELVATLL
-3052 DNNTT
+3052 EQNTLN
-3057 ANNASIAGDQYLASD
+3057 NNASIAGSQYLTSEID
-3072 SKEPETANI
+3072 DGEQPDISFPEMNENI
-3081 VTELDTADI
+3081 YSEDI
-3090 ITPDTTSDIKEDVD
+3090 IQGDNENNSIDDID
-3104 VITKDNII
+3104 VITKDNIM
-3112 SSHEENISDN
+3112 SSHEENINNN

>member
-380 MNKTVKLV
+380 INKTVKLV

-471 GTWSTIK
+471 GTWSTTK

-902 TVDDIIFN
+902 TVDDIVFN

-1321 RVGDGYMVKDN
+1321 LVGDGYMVKDN

-1503 NESHTFPGSTTSALN
+1503 NESHTFPGSTTSALA

-1642 TWSVSPTSIT
+1642 TWSVSPTTVT
-1652 LSGTGNTRTIAP
+1652 LSGTGNTRTISP
-1664 SSFSSINSAV
+1664 SSFSSVNSAV
-1674 VTASLGGYT
+1674 VTVSLGGYT

-1956 TPREVKVNWDVNNY
+1956 TPRAVTVNWDVNNY

-2096 IDGKVVGLDE
+2096 IDGKVVGLNE

-2149 FSEDVLDKYT
+2149 FSEDVLNKYT

-2166 SIQTYLWGVGRP
+2166 RIDTYLWGVGRP

-2192 QYIQTAVNNGRSYCR
+2192 QYIQTAVNNGRTYCR
-2207 TSLKEDVVL
+2207 ASLKEDVVL

-2317 KEVPWTPA
+2317 KEVPWSPA

-2331 IITSTIEHMS
+2331 ILDTTIEHMS

-2355 NVSKGGAN
+2355 NVSKGGSN

-2372 AVPGQGKCPEWSF
+2372 AVPGQGKCPEWTF
-2385 NSGIHVFGKQ
+2385 NSGIHVYGNQGK
-2395 GQTGYNKENTIY
+2395 TGYNKENTIY
-2407 LGNSSTTAYLMY
+2407 LGNSSSTTAYLMY
-2419 QRVPLSRIPRNKD
+2419 QRVPVSRIPRNKA

-2468 ETKCTK
+2468 ETKYTK
-2474 ADNYSCKFTTPDV
+2474 ANNYNCKFTTPDL

-2545 IKYEFQQGGGFPN
+2545 IKFEFQQGGGFPN
-2558 LISNGAPTQTNDNAW
+2558 LVPNGAPTQTNDNNW
-2573 WYWNATKYTGDNNYT
+2573 WYWNASKYTGDNNYT

-2712 TKWYPKF
+2712 TKWYPKY

-2753 YNSNDTLYAQ
+2753 YNSSNTLYAQ

-2777 IGYLGHAGWTADTS
+2777 IGYLGHAGWSADPS

-2823 VSGHEQTIS
+2823 VSGHEQAIS

-2854 GQGSMGDEFPG
+2854 GTGSMGDTYPG
-2865 MIFASSDNHLAVM
+2865 LIYASSDGHLAVI

-2884 IGIQVGSSRYNGIR
+2884 IGIQVGDKRYNGIK

-2978 ETYFTSEVE
+2978 ETHFTSEVE

-3057 ANNASIAGDQYLASD
+3057 ANNASVAGDQYLASD
-3072 SKEPETANI
+3072 LKEPETANI
-3081 VTELDTADI
+3081 VTEVDTADI
-3090 ITPDTTSDIKEDVD
+3090 ITPDTTSDI
-3104 VITKDNII
+3104 
-3112 SSHEENISDN
+3112 

>member
-1 MAILDNNPSFTYINV
+1 MAILDNNPSFTYINI
-16 RNMVVIFEH
+16 RNMVVVFENM
-25 VAYPINDIYT
+25 AYSINDIYT

-61 TRFWVIMNDKGTAT
+61 TRFWIIMNDKGTAT
-75 IIPQDRIVL
+75 VIPQDKIIL
-84 SGDKSASFGNGDVSA
+84 SGDKATSSFGGGDVSA
-99 SEFQSLQQQVTQNA
+99 SEFQSLQQQVSQNT
-113 EKYNILT
+113 EKYNLLT

-151 STAYEKEIREIQ
+151 STAFEKEIREIQ

-265 SSNTAISDGSVTT
+265 TSNTAISDGSITT

-285 GMIGTTA
+285 GMVGTTA
-292 TKIGDLKALV
+292 TKIGDLKVLV

-316 EFSKLNMYKDKI
+316 EFSKLNIYKDKI
-328 QMEVHDVA
+328 QMEVHDLA
-336 RQGDT
+336 RQGDNLT
-341 LKDSF
+341 DSF
-346 AKLEIDSK
+346 SKLEQTSS
-354 SISQTVTSHTET
+354 SISQIVSSHTET
-366 INGLTT
+366 INGLNS
-372 DMSNVKDK
+372 DMSDVKDK
-380 MNKTVKLV
+380 INKNVTSIVP
-388 EVMYC
+388 MYC

-399 QPSDSWSTVAP
+399 QPSDEWSDTVP
-410 GSVEGKYIWTKTVT
+410 TPIEGKYIWTKTI
-424 TYNDGSITE
+424 TYYGDGSTTE
-433 TSPINLTSSSS
+433 TSPINLTTSGS
-444 GTGAPG
+444 GTPG

-459 YYSSTSNVELLG
+459 YYSSTSDVELLN
-471 GTWSTIK
+471 GTWSTTK

-496 DLTDMETAPL
+496 DTNTMETAPL
-506 CATGIPGSDGVNP
+506 CATGIPGNDGINP

-544 KVELSVVQQN
+544 KVELTVVQQN

-568 VTGSG
+568 VTGTG

-587 AVIATVTAGELTDSA
+587 AVIATVTAGELTDSV
-602 TIVKVSDGID
+602 TIVKISDGID

-701 TVEGVEF
+701 TVDGVEF
-708 NKTFSYTLALKGE
+708 NKIFSYTLALKGK

-736 FDENGELKD
+736 FNENGELKD

-752 AKTKNLTGEIQW
+752 AKTKNLTGEILW

-774 NITSNTKTINPT
+774 NVTSNTKTINPT
-786 VFNNLDTVEV
+786 VFDKLDMVEV

-801 SYTDIVTLIKIK
+801 SYTDMVTLIKIK
-813 DGNGGY
+813 DGNSGY

-861 ITGMPRGMS
+861 ITGMPTGMS

-881 TITINVDKT
+881 TITINVNET

-902 TVDDIIFN
+902 TVDDIVFN

-924 VGISKVDVEYILTD
+924 VGVSKVDVEYILTD

-945 SSDSNWNTEPPT
+945 SSDSNWNTEPPA

-1131 VKTDVGTI
+1131 VKTNVGTI

-1148 AITNNNTTSTSIKV
+1148 TITNNNTTSTSIKV
-1162 SVTTALTTK
+1162 SVTTAMTTK
-1171 SGTLTIPI
+1171 SGTLNIPI
-1179 TVDGKLFTKIFSY
+1179 TVDGKLFTKVFSY

-1210 QAILYNADNTPK
+1210 QAILYNSDNTPK

-1235 LTGNVTWSVEPN
+1235 LTGNVAWSVEPS
-1247 TVTLTDVD
+1247 TKTLIDID

-1262 PSSLIDIN
+1262 ASSLTDVDN
-1270 DIKVTVTSVTDE
+1270 IKVTVTSVTDE
-1282 ISDIFTIIKVKDGA
+1282 ISDIFTITKVKDGA

-1301 RILGRYETLDALKKA
+1301 RMLGRYETLDELKKA

-1321 RVGDGYMVKDN
+1321 LVGDGYMVKDN

-1379 TTIQTINETKKY
+1379 TAVQTMTK
-1391 LWLYEVIKYTN
+1391 
-1402 DTINT
+1402 
-1407 KSPRIVGVYGETG
+1407 
-1420 NGIESITNYYLAT
+1420 
-1433 NYSANVTT
+1433 
-1441 STSGWTT
+1441 
-1448 AIQAMTETKK
+1448 TKK

-1463 EIIKYTNNT
+1463 EIIKYTDST

-1477 PHIVGVYGDKG
+1477 PHIIGVYGDKG
-1488 ATGNAGKDA
+1488 NKGDAGKDA

-1503 NESHTFPGSTTSALN
+1503 NESHTFPGSTTSALA

-1536 TIGTISGLPTGMTT
+1536 TIGTISELPTGMTT

-1565 VTTSMTAKS
+1565 VTTSMTTKS

-1616 FNANNSVKDS
+1616 FNADNSVKDS
-1626 SDITLTATPK
+1626 SNITLTATPK

-1642 TWSVSPTSIT
+1642 TWSVSPTTVT
-1652 LSGTGNTRTIAP
+1652 LSGTGNTRTISP
-1664 SSFSSINSAV
+1664 SSFSSVNSAV
-1674 VTASLGGYT
+1674 VTVSLGGYT

-1697 ANGTN
+1697 ASGTN

-1746 TQKACTIG
+1746 SQIPCTIG
-1754 TISGTPT
+1754 TISGMPT
-1761 GMSTSISNNGTTTAY
+1761 GMSTSITNNGENNAY
-1776 FTVSVTTSMTTGSG
+1776 FTVAVTTSMTTGSG
-1790 TLNVPVTCDGKT
+1790 TLTVPVTCDGKT

-1818 TGVTEIVEEYAMNQD
+1818 TGVESIIEEYAMNKD

-1841 WSTTPPTWKEGYY
+1841 WSTVLPTWSEGYY

-1867 STSYTTPICDSS
+1867 KTEYTTPVCDSS
-1879 WDAIKNIEIGGT
+1879 WEAIENLEIGGR
-1891 NLVRKSDIKINDSTY
+1891 NFLKN
-1906 TTGTFD
+1906 
-1912 DDSNTWTLT
+1912 SNFSL
-1921 NTTGGTSTF
+1921 
-1930 GYGLKIINKNV
+1930 
-1941 IVPYGQTCIISFEIK
+1941 
-1956 TPREVKVNWDVNNY
+1956 D
-1970 ANSGSSWA
+1970 GSSWDNWGSPSIREYVTINNKKWCHIKGTGTA
-1978 GNDNDNGSLRKGSSK
+1978 PREGVVQSIDTQLKQDTPYTFSARVKGAIENQYFAVGVYWLDVSGKTLAQSWRNFKTSPTEEVVTHTFTVPSNNNIAKANIMLGVNDSMAVYEVYFTDAKFEKGNKATDWT
-1993 NIPANQWTKCWF
+1993 PAPE
-2005 SYTNT
+2005 
-2010 HSKNTS
+2010 
-2016 KVDLYDN
+2016 D
-2023 SNFGIVMTN
+2023 I
-2032 ETSNITYQIRNVKAE
+2032 EERIT
-2047 LGTIP
+2047 
-2052 TAWSPCPLDI
+2052 
-2062 GYQIKTVSDIVAT
+2062 TVSDVVAT
-2075 HTTDID
+2075 HTTELG
-2081 SITGRVSSVENTIET
+2081 SITSRVDSVEKTTTTLNNNYKSI
-2096 IDGKVVGLDE
+2096 DE
-2106 RVQTAEQKITKEG
+2106 RVKSAEQKITKDG
-2119 ITNTVGDYYTTK
+2119 ITNIVGDYYTTK
-2131 TQFDNLAVGNRNL
+2131 TDFNNLSIGGRNLVKNSNFVNGTANWRAVGASTMVSVDSSFEFNGHNTLKIAVTGQTSNKWSGLKSENITSVKSGDILTVSCWYYVEDKSTFDSSLTIEVKGERVEASSEGSMISAEVSASNIVQGKWTRLVGTAKLTSDYKYIYVYPWVKCNGTVWFADIKLEKGNKPTDWSPAPEDIDNSIVGGRNL
-2144 LRYSD
+2144 LRNTQ
-2149 FSEDVLDKYT
+2149 F
-2159 IAHGGEG
+2159 
-2166 SIQTYLWGVGRP
+2166 
-2178 QDEFIK
+2178 K
-2184 GKKVLKIT
+2184 G
-2192 QYIQTAVNNGRSYCR
+2192 A
-2207 TSLKEDVVL
+2207 
-2216 KPNTEYTMSV
+2216 KP
-2226 YISKSNVCARTFFAI
+2226 
-2241 YPVLA
+2241 
-2246 DGNIGTI
+2246 G
-2253 VCKSDELTVNDISST
+2253 
-2268 FIKLTKTFTT
+2268 TKT
-2278 GTESNTYTVRYYNYY
+2278 
-2293 RTDLV
+2293 
-2298 SNDTSTVMYIYN
+2298 
-2310 PMLSEGN
+2310 
-2317 KEVPWTPA
+2317 
-2325 PEDQQE
+2325 
-2331 IITSTIEHMS
+2331 
-2341 TIEQKADSITSTVK
+2341 
-2355 NVSKGGAN
+2355 
-2363 LLLNTRWEG
+2363 
-2372 AVPGQGKCPEWSF
+2372 CPEWTVT
-2385 NSGIHVFGKQ
+2385 SGCRVSKKQ
-2395 GQTGYNKENTIY
+2395 GTAGYDKENTIY
-2407 LGNSSTTAYLMY
+2407 IEPTSNNKPTGIEQYITSDI
-2419 QRVPLSRIPRNKD
+2419 IPRN
-2432 MVVSCDINIENNVKG
+2432 
-2447 FQIGVD
+2447 
-2453 FYNNDTWVQGLNFFD
+2453 
-2468 ETKCTK
+2468 
-2474 ADNYSCKFTTPDV
+2474 TTV
-2487 EYTHALF
+2487 
-2494 FIQHK
+2494 
-2499 GSNNGASGYLVI
+2499 
-2511 VGNLMLELGTKK
+2511 
-2523 TMWQPSYYELVNKSM
+2523 
-2538 VTQTANE
+2538 
-2545 IKYEFQQGGGFPN
+2545 
-2558 LISNGAPTQTNDNAW
+2558 
-2573 WYWNATKYTGDNNYT
+2573 
-2588 ELGFYS
+2588 
-2594 NKPSEN
+2594 
-2600 NCCLGCD
+2600 
-2607 WMVVSPGKT
+2607 
-2616 YSISFWAYCEPNV
+2616 
-2629 VNPFVVAKCCDSNY
+2629 
-2643 ENVQYPTLCELR
+2643 
-2655 LGNPSGTK
+2655 
-2663 WYKYKINWTAP
+2663 
-2674 SGITRMQLCFHQRNH
+2674 
-2689 TVNENYVTRI
+2689 
-2699 DQVMVIEGRDIFP
+2699 
-2712 TKWYPKF
+2712 
-2719 QEVESNTTTINA
+2719 
-2731 DGVNVRHSNGS
+2731 
-2742 RTNLNSSALNF
+2742 
-2753 YNSNDTLYAQ
+2753 
-2763 VANGVYK
+2763 
-2770 FWNGSNY
+2770 
-2777 IGYLGHAGWTADTS
+2777 
-2791 KRNISFAGEY
+2791 
-2801 GNTLTLSAKKTSS
+2801 
-2814 DTSYQTWLV
+2814 
-2823 VSGHEQTIS
+2823 TIS
-2832 GVNYHQGV
+2832 
-2840 ILIQPRVS
+2840 
-2848 GIMHFY
+2848 
-2854 GQGSMGDEFPG
+2854 
-2865 MIFASSDNHLAVM
+2865 
-2878 GDSYVD
+2878 
-2884 IGIQVGSSRYNGIR
+2884 
-2898 IDEISGNPYKV
+2898 
-2909 INIYGNL
+2909 
-2916 DMHGWTISNSGWSN
+2916 
-2930 PVSATS
+2930 
-2936 AQTYALRTMSDEESY
+2936 
-2951 SDPTVKT
+2951 
-2958 ITDIFPS
+2958 
-2965 QTPTQGEIRWTDR
+2965 
-2978 ETYFTSEVE
+2978 
-2987 TGVYEC
+2987 
-2993 YIEIPW
+2993 
-2999 WIAQNLEN
+2999 
-3007 NYHVTITP
+3007 
-3015 TNGFYQYYVSERD
+3015 
-3028 PYYFIVRSDK
+3028 
-3038 DSMGFTFEIVGKLL
+3038 
-3052 DNNTT
+3052 
-3057 ANNASIAGDQYLASD
+3057 
-3072 SKEPETANI
+3072 
-3081 VTELDTADI
+3081 
-3090 ITPDTTSDIKEDVD
+3090 
-3104 VITKDNII
+3104 
-3112 SSHEENISDN
+3112 